1 MIIKSQSQIK
11 DNENGLYLV
20 STPIGN
26 LKDITL
32 RAIETLKKSTYILCE
47 DTRVS
52 RILLDRYEIKSRLIS
67 NHKFNESKNLNKIID
82 LIKSGETISLV
93 SDAGTPSI
101 SDPGSILVNECIRNG
116 IKVTPIPG
124 PSAVI
129 SALISSGLS
138 TSSFVFE
145 GFAPKKKGQLE
156 TFLKNL
162 QYEMKTI
169 ILFESPRRI
178 ERLVQMIVKILGPK
192 KKVSLAKELTKK
204 FERVVTDEAKEIH
217 ELIKKDETLKKG
229 EIVIM
234 IEGSK
239 EKQSILVE
247 HERVLFEEIKK
258 LNGTKVA
265 SKIVSKISSK
275 TSKEIYSIFSE
286 SKNDK

>member
-1 MIIKSQSQIK
+1 MST
-11 DNENGLYLV
+11 LYLV

-26 LKDITL
+26 KLDISL
-32 RAIETLKKSTYILCE
+32 RAQNVLSSVDVILCE
-47 DTRVS
+47 DT
-52 RILLDRYEIKSRLIS
+52 K
-67 NHKFNESKNLNKIID
+67 
-82 LIKSGETISLV
+82 KSGIFLKDLGIKNKLLSYHDHSNVSKINYFLKLLKEGASLAII
-93 SDAGTPSI
+93 SDAGTPLI
-101 SDPGSILVNECIRNG
+101 SDPGYKLVAKAIDEK
-116 IKVTPIPG
+116 IKVTSIPG

-145 GFAPKKKGQLE
+145 GYAPKKKGQLE

-169 ILFESPRRI
+169 ILFESPKRI

-192 KKVSLAKELTKK
+192 RKVSLAKELTKK
-204 FERVVTDEAKEIH
+204 FERVITDEAKEIH
-217 ELIKKDETLKKG
+217 ELIIKDETLKKG
-229 EIVIM
+229 EMVVV

-239 EKQSILVE
+239 EKQLISVE
-247 HERVLFEEIKK
+247 HEKVLFEEIQK
-258 LNGTKVA
+258 LNGTKAA

>member
-1 MIIKSQSQIK
+1 MST
-11 DNENGLYLV
+11 LYLV

-26 LKDITL
+26 KLDISL
-32 RAIETLKKSTYILCE
+32 RAQNVLSSVDVILCE
-47 DTRVS
+47 DT
-52 RILLDRYEIKSRLIS
+52 K
-67 NHKFNESKNLNKIID
+67 
-82 LIKSGETISLV
+82 KSGIFLKDLGIKNKLLSYHDHSNVSKIDYFLKLLKEGASLAII
-93 SDAGTPSI
+93 SDAGTPLI
-101 SDPGSILVNECIRNG
+101 SDPGYELVAKAIDEK
-116 IKVTPIPG
+116 IKVTSIPG

-145 GFAPKKKGQLE
+145 GYAPKKKGQLE

-169 ILFESPRRI
+169 ILFESPKRI
-178 ERLVQMIVKILGPK
+178 ERLMQMIVKILGPK
-192 KKVSLAKELTKK
+192 RKVSLAKELTKK
-204 FERVVTDEAKEIH
+204 FERVITDEAKEIH
-217 ELIKKDETLKKG
+217 ELIIKDETLKKG
-229 EIVIM
+229 EMVVV

-239 EKQSILVE
+239 DKQLISVE
-247 HERVLFEEIKK
+247 HEKVLFEEIQK
-258 LNGTKVA
+258 LNGTKAA

>member
-1 MIIKSQSQIK
+1 MST
-11 DNENGLYLV
+11 LYLV

-26 LKDITL
+26 KLDISL
-32 RAIETLKKSTYILCE
+32 RAQNVLSSVDVILCE
-47 DTRVS
+47 DT
-52 RILLDRYEIKSRLIS
+52 K
-67 NHKFNESKNLNKIID
+67 
-82 LIKSGETISLV
+82 KSGIFLKDLGIKNKLLSYHDHSNVSKINYFLKLLKEGASMAII
-93 SDAGTPSI
+93 SDAGTPLI
-101 SDPGSILVNECIRNG
+101 SDPGYELVAKAIDEK
-116 IKVTPIPG
+116 IKVTSIPG

-145 GFAPKKKGQLE
+145 GYAPKKKGQLE

-169 ILFESPRRI
+169 ILFESPKRI

-192 KKVSLAKELTKK
+192 RKVSLAKELTKK
-204 FERVVTDEAKEIH
+204 FERVITDEAKEIH
-217 ELIKKDETLKKG
+217 ELIIKDETLKKG
-229 EIVIM
+229 EMVVV

-239 EKQSILVE
+239 EKQLISVE
-247 HERVLFEEIKK
+247 HEKVLFEEIQK
-258 LNGTKVA
+258 LNGTKAA

>member
-1 MIIKSQSQIK
+1 LST
-11 DNENGLYLV
+11 LYLV

-26 LKDITL
+26 KLDISL
-32 RAIETLKKSTYILCE
+32 RAQNVLSSVDVILCE
-47 DTRVS
+47 DT
-52 RILLDRYEIKSRLIS
+52 K
-67 NHKFNESKNLNKIID
+67 
-82 LIKSGETISLV
+82 KSGIFLKDLGIKNKLLSYHDHSNVSKINYFLKLLKEGASLAII
-93 SDAGTPSI
+93 SDAGTPLI
-101 SDPGSILVNECIRNG
+101 SDPGYELVAKAIDEK
-116 IKVTPIPG
+116 IKVTSIPG

-145 GFAPKKKGQLE
+145 GYAPKKKGQLE

-162 QYEMKTI
+162 KYEMRTI
-169 ILFESPRRI
+169 ILFESPKRI

-192 KKVSLAKELTKK
+192 RKVSLAKELTKK
-204 FERVVTDEAKEIH
+204 FERVITDEAKEIH
-217 ELIKKDETLKKG
+217 ELIIKDETLKKG
-229 EIVIM
+229 EMVIV

-239 EKQSILVE
+239 EKQLILVE
-247 HERVLFEEIKK
+247 HEKVLFEEIQK
-258 LNGTKVA
+258 LNGTKAA

>member
-1 MIIKSQSQIK
+1 MPT
-11 DNENGLYLV
+11 LYLV

-26 LKDITL
+26 KLDISL
-32 RAIETLKKSTYILCE
+32 RAQNVLSSVDVILCE
-47 DTRVS
+47 DT
-52 RILLDRYEIKSRLIS
+52 K
-67 NHKFNESKNLNKIID
+67 
-82 LIKSGETISLV
+82 KSGIFLKDLGIKNKLLSYHDHSNVSKINYFLKLLKEGASLAII
-93 SDAGTPSI
+93 SDAGTPLI
-101 SDPGSILVNECIRNG
+101 SDPGYELVAKAIDEK
-116 IKVTPIPG
+116 IKVTSIPG

-145 GFAPKKKGQLE
+145 GYAPKKKGQLE

-169 ILFESPRRI
+169 ILFESPKRI

-192 KKVSLAKELTKK
+192 RKVSLAKELTKK
-204 FERVVTDEAKEIH
+204 FERVITDEAKEIH
-217 ELIKKDETLKKG
+217 ELIIKDETLNKG
-229 EIVIM
+229 EMVIV

-239 EKQSILVE
+239 EKQLISVE
-247 HERVLFEEIKK
+247 HEKVLFEEIQK
-258 LNGTKVA
+258 LNGTKAA

>member
-1 MIIKSQSQIK
+1 MST
-11 DNENGLYLV
+11 LYLV

-26 LKDITL
+26 KLDISL
-32 RAIETLKKSTYILCE
+32 RAQNVLSSVDVILCE
-47 DTRVS
+47 DT
-52 RILLDRYEIKSRLIS
+52 K
-67 NHKFNESKNLNKIID
+67 
-82 LIKSGETISLV
+82 KSGIFLKDLGIKNKLLSYHDHSNVSKINYFLKLLKEGASLAII
-93 SDAGTPSI
+93 SDAGTPLI
-101 SDPGSILVNECIRNG
+101 SDPGYELVAKAIDEK
-116 IKVTPIPG
+116 IKVTSIPG

-145 GFAPKKKGQLE
+145 GFAPKKKSQLE

-169 ILFESPRRI
+169 ILFESPKRI
-178 ERLVQMIVKILGPK
+178 ERLMQMIVKILGPK
-192 KKVSLAKELTKK
+192 RKVSLAKELTKK
-204 FERVVTDEAKEIH
+204 FERVITDEAKEIH
-217 ELIKKDETLKKG
+217 ELIIKDETLKKG
-229 EIVIM
+229 EMVVV

-239 EKQSILVE
+239 DKQLISVE
-247 HERVLFEEIKK
+247 HEKVLFEEIQK
-258 LNGTKVA
+258 LNGTKAA

>member
-1 MIIKSQSQIK
+1 MST
-11 DNENGLYLV
+11 LYLV

-26 LKDITL
+26 KLDISL
-32 RAIETLKKSTYILCE
+32 RAQNVLSSVDVILCE
-47 DTRVS
+47 DT
-52 RILLDRYEIKSRLIS
+52 K
-67 NHKFNESKNLNKIID
+67 
-82 LIKSGETISLV
+82 KSGIFLKDLGIKNKLLSYHDHSNFSKINYFLKLLKEGASLAII
-93 SDAGTPSI
+93 SDAGTPLI
-101 SDPGSILVNECIRNG
+101 SDPGYELVAKAIDEK
-116 IKVTPIPG
+116 IKVTSIPG

-145 GFAPKKKGQLE
+145 GYAPKKKGQLE

-169 ILFESPRRI
+169 ILFESPKRI

-192 KKVSLAKELTKK
+192 RKVSLAKELTKK
-204 FERVVTDEAKEIH
+204 FERVITDEAKEIH
-217 ELIKKDETLKKG
+217 ELIIKDETLKKG
-229 EIVIM
+229 EMVIV

-239 EKQSILVE
+239 EKQLISVG
-247 HERVLFEEIKK
+247 HEKVLFEEIQK
-258 LNGTKVA
+258 LNGTKAA

-286 SKNDK
+286 PKNDK

>member
-1 MIIKSQSQIK
+1 MSTV
-11 DNENGLYLV
+11 YLV

-26 LKDITL
+26 KLDISL
-32 RAIETLKKSTYILCE
+32 RAQNVLSSVDVILCE
-47 DTRVS
+47 DT
-52 RILLDRYEIKSRLIS
+52 K
-67 NHKFNESKNLNKIID
+67 
-82 LIKSGETISLV
+82 KSGIFLKDLGIKNKLLSYHDHSNVSKINYFLKLLKEGASLAII
-93 SDAGTPSI
+93 SDAGTPLI
-101 SDPGSILVNECIRNG
+101 SDPGYELVAKAIEEK
-116 IKVTPIPG
+116 IKVTSIPG

-145 GFAPKKKGQLE
+145 GYAPKKKGQLE

-169 ILFESPRRI
+169 ILFESPKRI

-192 KKVSLAKELTKK
+192 RKVSLAKELTKK
-204 FERVVTDEAKEIH
+204 FERVITDEAKEIH
-217 ELIKKDETLKKG
+217 ELIIKDETLKKG
-229 EIVIM
+229 EMVIV

-239 EKQSILVE
+239 EKQLISVE
-247 HERVLFEEIKK
+247 HEKVLFEEIQK
-258 LNGTKVA
+258 LNGTKAA

>member
-1 MIIKSQSQIK
+1 MST
-11 DNENGLYLV
+11 LYLV

-26 LKDITL
+26 KLDISL
-32 RAIETLKKSTYILCE
+32 RAQNVLSSVDVILCE
-47 DTRVS
+47 DT
-52 RILLDRYEIKSRLIS
+52 K
-67 NHKFNESKNLNKIID
+67 
-82 LIKSGETISLV
+82 KSGIFLKDLGIKNKLLSYHDHSNVSKINYFLKLLKEGASLAII
-93 SDAGTPSI
+93 SDAGTPLI
-101 SDPGSILVNECIRNG
+101 SDPGYELVAKAIDEK
-116 IKVTPIPG
+116 IKVTSIPG

-145 GFAPKKKGQLE
+145 GYAPKKKSQLE

-169 ILFESPRRI
+169 ILFESPKRI

-192 KKVSLAKELTKK
+192 RKVSLAKELTKK
-204 FERVVTDEAKEIH
+204 FERVITDEAKEIH
-217 ELIKKDETLKKG
+217 ELIIKDETLKKG
-229 EIVIM
+229 EMVIV

-239 EKQSILVE
+239 NKQPILVE
-247 HERVLFEEIKK
+247 HEKVLFEEIQK

>member
-1 MIIKSQSQIK
+1 LST
-11 DNENGLYLV
+11 LYLV

-26 LKDITL
+26 KLDISL
-32 RAIETLKKSTYILCE
+32 RAQNVLSSVNFILCE
-47 DTRVS
+47 DT
-52 RILLDRYEIKSRLIS
+52 K
-67 NHKFNESKNLNKIID
+67 
-82 LIKSGETISLV
+82 KSGIFLKDLGIKNKLLSYHDHSNVSKINYFLKLLKEGASLAII
-93 SDAGTPSI
+93 SDAGTPLI
-101 SDPGSILVNECIRNG
+101 SDPGYELVAKAIDEQ
-116 IKVTPIPG
+116 IKVTSIPG

-145 GFAPKKKGQLE
+145 GYAPKKKGQLE

-169 ILFESPRRI
+169 ILFESPKRI

-192 KKVSLAKELTKK
+192 RKVSLAKELTKK
-204 FERVVTDEAKEIH
+204 FERVITDEAKEIH
-217 ELIKKDETLKKG
+217 ELIIKDETLKKG
-229 EIVIM
+229 EMVVV

-239 EKQSILVE
+239 EKQLISVE
-247 HERVLFEEIKK
+247 HEKVLFEEIQK
-258 LNGTKVA
+258 LNGTKAA

>member
-1 MIIKSQSQIK
+1 MST
-11 DNENGLYLV
+11 LYLV

-26 LKDITL
+26 KLDISL
-32 RAIETLKKSTYILCE
+32 RAQNVLSSVDVILCE
-47 DTRVS
+47 D
-52 RILLDRYEIKSRLIS
+52 
-67 NHKFNESKNLNKIID
+67 SK
-82 LIKSGETISLV
+82 KSGIFLKDLGIKNKLLSYHDHSNVSKINYFLKLLKEGASLAII
-93 SDAGTPSI
+93 SDAGTPLI
-101 SDPGSILVNECIRNG
+101 SDPGYELVAKAIDEK
-116 IKVTPIPG
+116 IKVTSIPG

-145 GFAPKKKGQLE
+145 GYAPKKKSQLE

-169 ILFESPRRI
+169 ILFESPKRI

-192 KKVSLAKELTKK
+192 RKVSLAKELTKK
-204 FERVVTDEAKEIH
+204 FERVITDEAKEIH
-217 ELIKKDETLKKG
+217 ELIIKDETLKKG
-229 EIVIM
+229 EMVIV

-239 EKQSILVE
+239 EKQLISAE
-247 HERVLFEEIKK
+247 YEKVLFEEIQK
-258 LNGTKVA
+258 LNGTKAA

-286 SKNDK
+286 SENDK

>member
-1 MIIKSQSQIK
+1 MST
-11 DNENGLYLV
+11 LYLV

-26 LKDITL
+26 KLDISL
-32 RAIETLKKSTYILCE
+32 RAQNVLSSVDVILCE
-47 DTRVS
+47 DT
-52 RILLDRYEIKSRLIS
+52 K
-67 NHKFNESKNLNKIID
+67 
-82 LIKSGETISLV
+82 KSGIFLKDLGIKNKLLSYHEHSNDLKINYFLKLLKEGASLAII
-93 SDAGTPSI
+93 SDAGTPLI
-101 SDPGSILVNECIRNG
+101 SDPGYELVVKAIDEK
-116 IKVTPIPG
+116 IKVTSIPG

-145 GFAPKKKGQLE
+145 GYAPKKKGQLE

-169 ILFESPRRI
+169 ILFESPKRI

-192 KKVSLAKELTKK
+192 RKVSLAKELTKK
-204 FERVVTDEAKEIH
+204 FERVITDEAKEIH
-217 ELIKKDETLKKG
+217 ELIIKDETLKKG
-229 EIVIM
+229 EMVVV

-239 EKQSILVE
+239 EKQLISVE
-247 HERVLFEEIKK
+247 HEKVLFEEIQK
-258 LNGTKVA
+258 LNGTKAA

>member
-1 MIIKSQSQIK
+1 MST
-11 DNENGLYLV
+11 LYLV

-26 LKDITL
+26 KLDISL
-32 RAIETLKKSTYILCE
+32 RAQNVLSSVDVILCE
-47 DTRVS
+47 DT
-52 RILLDRYEIKSRLIS
+52 K
-67 NHKFNESKNLNKIID
+67 
-82 LIKSGETISLV
+82 KSGIFLKDLGIKNKLLSYHDHSNVSKINYFLKLLKEGASLAII
-93 SDAGTPSI
+93 SDAGTPLI
-101 SDPGSILVNECIRNG
+101 SDPGYELVAKAIDEK
-116 IKVTPIPG
+116 IKVTSIPG

-145 GFAPKKKGQLE
+145 GYAPKKKSQLE

-169 ILFESPRRI
+169 ILFESPKGI
-178 ERLVQMIVKILGPK
+178 EKLIQMIVKILGPER
-192 KKVSLAKELTKK
+192 KVSLAKELTKK
-204 FERVVTDEAKEIH
+204 FERVITDEAKEIH
-217 ELIKKDETLKKG
+217 ELIIKDETLKKG
-229 EIVIM
+229 EMVVV

-239 EKQSILVE
+239 EKQLISVE
-247 HERVLFEEIKK
+247 HEKVLFEEIQK
-258 LNGTKVA
+258 LNGTKAA

>member
-1 MIIKSQSQIK
+1 MST
-11 DNENGLYLV
+11 LYLV

-26 LKDITL
+26 KLDISL
-32 RAIETLKKSTYILCE
+32 RAQNVLSSVDVILCE
-47 DTRVS
+47 DT
-52 RILLDRYEIKSRLIS
+52 K
-67 NHKFNESKNLNKIID
+67 
-82 LIKSGETISLV
+82 KSGIFLKDLGIKNKLLSYHDHSNVSKINYFLKLLKEGASLAII
-93 SDAGTPSI
+93 SDAGTPLI
-101 SDPGSILVNECIRNG
+101 SDPGYELVAKAIDEK
-116 IKVTPIPG
+116 IKVTSIPG

-145 GFAPKKKGQLE
+145 GYAPKKKGQLE

-169 ILFESPRRI
+169 ILFESPKRI
-178 ERLVQMIVKILGPK
+178 ERLMQMIVKILGPK
-192 KKVSLAKELTKK
+192 RKVSLAKELTKK
-204 FERVVTDEAKEIH
+204 FERVITDEAKEIH
-217 ELIKKDETLKKG
+217 ELIIKDETLKKG
-229 EIVIM
+229 EMVVV

-239 EKQSILVE
+239 DKQLISVE
-247 HERVLFEEIKK
+247 HEKVLFEEIQK
-258 LNGTKVA
+258 LNGTKAA

>member
-1 MIIKSQSQIK
+1 MST
-11 DNENGLYLV
+11 LYLV

-26 LKDITL
+26 KLDISL
-32 RAIETLKKSTYILCE
+32 RAQNVLSSVDVILCE
-47 DTRVS
+47 DT
-52 RILLDRYEIKSRLIS
+52 K
-67 NHKFNESKNLNKIID
+67 
-82 LIKSGETISLV
+82 KSGIFLKDLGIKNKLLSYHDHSNVSKINYFLKLLKEGASMAII
-93 SDAGTPSI
+93 SDAGTPLI
-101 SDPGSILVNECIRNG
+101 SDPGYELVAKAIDEK
-116 IKVTPIPG
+116 IKVISIPG

-145 GFAPKKKGQLE
+145 GYAPKKKGQLE

-162 QYEMKTI
+162 QYEMRTI
-169 ILFESPRRI
+169 ILFESPKRI

-192 KKVSLAKELTKK
+192 RKVSLAKELTKK
-204 FERVVTDEAKEIH
+204 FERVITDEAKEIH
-217 ELIKKDETLKKG
+217 ELIIKDETLKKG
-229 EIVIM
+229 EMVVV

-239 EKQSILVE
+239 EKQLISVE
-247 HERVLFEEIKK
+247 HEKVLFEEIQK
-258 LNGTKVA
+258 LNGTKAA

>member
-1 MIIKSQSQIK
+1 MST
-11 DNENGLYLV
+11 LYLV

-26 LKDITL
+26 KLDISL
-32 RAIETLKKSTYILCE
+32 RAQNVLSSVDVILCE
-47 DTRVS
+47 DT
-52 RILLDRYEIKSRLIS
+52 K
-67 NHKFNESKNLNKIID
+67 
-82 LIKSGETISLV
+82 KSGIFLKDLGIKNKLLSYHDHSNVSKINYFLKLLKEGASLAII
-93 SDAGTPSI
+93 SDAGTPLI
-101 SDPGSILVNECIRNG
+101 SDPGYELVAKAIDEK
-116 IKVTPIPG
+116 IKVTSIPG

-145 GFAPKKKGQLE
+145 GYAPKKKGQLE

-169 ILFESPRRI
+169 ILFESPKRI

-192 KKVSLAKELTKK
+192 RKVSLAKELTKK
-204 FERVVTDEAKEIH
+204 FERVITNEAKEIH
-217 ELIKKDETLKKG
+217 ELIIKDETLKKG
-229 EIVIM
+229 EMVIV

-239 EKQSILVE
+239 NKQPILVE
-247 HERVLFEEIKK
+247 HEKVLFEEIQK
-258 LNGTKVA
+258 LNGTKAA

-286 SKNDK
+286 TKNDK